1 MSACCPADYRCKCST
16 ARALQGEVANKP
28 ALAQPLCQ
36 ESTSEA
42 KHKDGR
48 GCYGDQVNGPRV
60 VAFTHKVEVPR
71 VVFVSIDTK
80 VHSGLRLHSDKA
92 PTCLRRISPSPPAW
106 HRIDGRGK
114 RINEPGAPCARALV
128 G

>member
-1 MSACCPADYRCKCST
+1 
-16 ARALQGEVANKP
+16 VANKP

-42 KHKDGR
+42 YHKDGC
-48 GCYGDQVNGPRV
+48 GHHGDHINGPWV

-92 PTCLRRISPSPPAW
+92 PTCLRRISPSPA
-106 HRIDGRGK
+106 
-114 RINEPGAPCARALV
+114 PGAA
-128 G
+128 